1 MICEDGF
8 TKRKIVMH
16 AGNEFKF
23 QELSDFNEVKC
34 KAAYK
39 NSVDC
44 PTLQLSCPKFNIP
57 CDTDDVSVDIKV
69 GPGERMRYCRDNPP
83 QLVMGEYIWVFLNE
97 NLGHPAVD
105 IDCSISCATN

>member
-69 GPGERMRYCRDNPP
+69 GPGERMRYEGM
-83 QLVMGEYIWVFLNE
+83 LY
-97 NLGHPAVD
+97 
-105 IDCSISCATN
+105 SIQCIR

>member
-1 MICEDGF
+1 MFVSALGMGSFWKMCFVYSLKNNFIDMICEDGF

-39 NSVDC
+39 V
-44 PTLQLSCPKFNIP
+44 FA
-57 CDTDDVSVDIKV
+57 
-69 GPGERMRYCRDNPP
+69 
-83 QLVMGEYIWVFLNE
+83 IW
-97 NLGHPAVD
+97 
-105 IDCSISCATN
+105 T